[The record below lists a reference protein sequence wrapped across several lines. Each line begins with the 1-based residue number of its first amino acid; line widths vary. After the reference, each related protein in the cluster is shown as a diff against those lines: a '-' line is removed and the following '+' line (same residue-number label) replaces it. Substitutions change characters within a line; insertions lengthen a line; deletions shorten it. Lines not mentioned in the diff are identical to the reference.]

1 MPMGALTAAR
11 RESADARYE
20 GLTEIGESP
29 FHYGV
34 STSPEMLRM
43 VPSPNHR
50 DALLEFNDYVSLPHS
65 T

>member
-11 RESADARYE
+11 REAADARYE
-20 GLTEIGESP
+20 GLMEIGESA

-43 VPSPNHR
+43 VLSPSHR